1 MNILSLFDG
10 ISCAQLALQ
19 RSKLKVKTYFASEID
34 QYATHIT
41 QSHFP
46 RTIQLGD
53 VRTIKAESL
62 PKIDLLIGGSPCQ
75 GFSRAGKELN
85 FSDSRSQLFFE
96 YVRLLREVKPT
107 YFILENVKMRNEWIS
122 IISEHIGVEPILIDS
137 NLVSAQ
143 NRKRLYWTN
152 IPGVTQPEDRKIDLS
167 SVISSMQCH
176 DYFIAEEKW
185 RGTNVEK
192 YISEGRTCVA
202 ITEQRTAEARRL
214 RKEMREKHGVDH
226 TPHRAKEL
234 VARKDTKM
242 NCLTATFSI
251 KEHTL
256 IDRFGKYRKL
266 TPVEF
271 EKLQTIPPQYTAMA
285 SKNKRYRMIGNSFTV
300 DVISHILNFI
310 PR

>member
-1 MNILSLFDG
+1 MNVLSLFDG

-19 RSKLKVKTYFASEID
+19 RSQLKVKTYFASEID

-53 VRTIKAESL
+53 VRNIKAESL

-85 FSDSRSQLFFE
+85 FSDSRSKLFFE
-96 YVRLLREVKPT
+96 YVRILREVKPT

-122 IISEHIGVEPILIDS
+122 IISDQLEVEPILIDS

-152 IPGVTQPEDRKIDLS
+152 IPGITQPVDRKISLS
-167 SVISSMQCH
+167 LVISPVECPEYS
-176 DYFIAEEKW
+176 IPKERW
-185 RGTNVEK
+185 VGTNVEK
-192 YISEGRTCVA
+192 YISEGRTCIA
-202 ITEQRTAEARRL
+202 ITEQRTAEARRI
-214 RKEMREKHGVDH
+214 RKEMRKKYGVDH

-234 VARKDTKM
+234 VARKDDKM
-242 NCLTATFSI
+242 NCLTATFNM

-256 IDRFGKYRKL
+256 IDHFGKYRKL
-266 TPVEF
+266 TPLEF
-271 EKLQTIPPQYTAMA
+271 ERLQTIPPQYTAMA
-285 SKNKRYRMIGNSFTV
+285 SRNKRYRMIGNSFTV
-300 DVISHILNFI
+300 EVISHILNFI